1 MPIFL
6 ENPCD
11 RFGFLVNFI
20 LKKDIDKKKETS
32 CVKKLC
38 TKFFEVPSFILCL
51 SSENKIKII
60 LQIHETFFCEKKCNQ
75 IIGQM

>member
-11 RFGFLVNFI
+11 RFGFLVNFT
-20 LKKDIDKKKETS
+20 LKKDIDKKNIM
-32 CVKKLC
+32 CKKLC